1 MARNESPRP
10 EGDFGGYADFGDVD
24 GEARARRRRAL
35 TRYAVPVAVAAVAA
49 TTIGLG
55 TALASTGGGP
65 SLPHLTARQLLDKMA
80 ASDTSTLSGSV
91 RVSTDLGLPSGLSGG
106 LLSGVAGGA
115 GGSAAGSSDPFSGS
129 SGSGASGSSPS
140 ASSGS
145 SSAADPAAKLT
156 ELLSGTH
163 TLQVAADGPDRQR
176 LSIVDDTSQYTVI
189 HDGTQMWAYDSGA
202 NSVYH
207 ATEPAHPAGTA
218 HADKPP
224 AGVPTTPQA
233 AVDQLLKAAGP
244 TTSMTVDGTAR
255 VAGRSAYELL
265 VRPKQADSTIDS
277 VRVAVDSAT
286 GTPLAFTLTP
296 KGGGKAAVD
305 IAYTRVNFG
314 KPSASDF
321 TFTVPKGAK
330 VTQGK
335 QDQHG
340 EHPGGRGGAA
350 GAAGSGAAKLPGGA
364 SGPEL
369 TGTGWTT
376 IAELKAPSGA
386 GLKSGQGGQGSKGG
400 SAQGPA
406 GVEGLLGTLGH
417 HVSGRFG
424 SGTVISTR
432 LVNVLVTDKG
442 AVYAGAVTQ
451 EALVEAANA
460 AAG

>member
-55 TALASTGGGP
+55 TALASTGSGP
-65 SLPHLTARQLLDKMA
+65 SLPHLTVRQLLDKMA

-115 GGSAAGSSDPFSGS
+115 SGSAGSSAPFSGGS
-129 SGSGASGSSPS
+129 SASGASGPGSSSPS
-140 ASSGS
+140 ASSD
-145 SSAADPAAKLT
+145 ADPAAKLS

-189 HDGTQMWAYDSGA
+189 HDGTQVWAYDSGA

-207 ATEPAHPAGTA
+207 ATEPAHTARTA
-218 HADKPP
+218 HAKQPR
-224 AGVPTTPQA
+224 AGVPATPQA

-244 TTSMTVDGTAR
+244 TTAMTVDGTAR

-305 IAYTRVNFG
+305 IAYTRVDFG

-335 QDQHG
+335 QDHG
-340 EHPGGRGGAA
+340 ERPGGQN

-386 GLKSGQGGQGSKGG
+386 AGKSGGG
-400 SAQGPA
+400 SAGNSPSGQGPA

-451 EALVEAANA
+451 EGLVEAANA